1 MAKKYWE
8 TYFDALRKQDWEKA
22 MQSLNSI
29 LKDEPKN
36 SQVHLKIGDIF
47 QKAGDMSNA
56 IAAYHQS
63 AWLLVNEGFL
73 QKALAI
79 YKIIM
84 RLDPENAEAINKS
97 KDLLMELES
106 SRMKPAPAPPSFE
119 PIVEEKPEQMV
130 VSGFEPS
137 FETGFEPGVEQDVGV
152 EPPAGIADFP
162 EVPSFEGT
170 TEAGAGRELDFPVE
184 PGFEAETQKDIEAE
198 ASEKIDDLFKAPSF
212 ESEAEPSAVKMDDFF
227 TGTSFDEEPL
237 GGVPSPETQEPAEFE
252 GQTEPAASDV
262 FLNGEEP
269 VSRIP
274 EFLSSL
280 PEDEAI
286 ELVGSIKS
294 QLFSPGQRIIEEGDS
309 GDSIFLIKSGQAD
322 VVAHILGKEI
332 ELATLSVG
340 DVFGE
345 VAFLTGRPRTAS
357 VIAIDKLEVIE
368 FDRVILEEMFEK
380 YPDILKKIQ
389 DFYQSHVQDTIQ
401 KVKGRIKK

>member
-170 TEAGAGRELDFPVE
+170 TEPDAGGGLDFPVE